1 MTSYN
6 VTFKYGEKV
15 NYDGKVAEVVF
26 ASSYSDKITIK
37 LEDGTFLSVN
47 KNDLFGMN
55 NNVQS
60 DIEAR
65 LASYD
70 EQIAKNKSFI
80 KECQQLWT
88 SAKEGIK
95 KTKNEMNSYLASL
108 GVTHAFQITNA
119 DQKKEY
125 KAMRAK
131 CSDFRSEQIRA
142 SANILHTANDTV
154 SSVIDKGNLQN
165 IQNIQL
171 LA

>member
-15 NYDGKVAEVVF
+15 NYDGKAAEVVF

-37 LEDGTFLSVN
+37 LEDGTFVSVD

-55 NNVQS
+55 NNVQP
-60 DIEAR
+60 DIKAC
-65 LASYD
+65 LDSYD
-70 EQIAKNKSFI
+70 EQIAENKSFI

-88 SAKEGIK
+88 SAKEGIR
-95 KTKNEMNSYLASL
+95 KTKDEMNSYLASL

-125 KAMRAK
+125 KAMRAE

-142 SANILHTANDTV
+142 SADILHTANATV
-154 SSVIDKGNLQN
+154 SLAIDKGNMQN
-165 IQNIQL
+165 MQL